1 MINKNKMKR
10 KIKILMMLALM
21 ASCGQ
26 KTKEQQIQE
35 LKEKLVSKQNAA
47 ADIKA
52 EIEKIET
59 ELAKLGGKEAIKGT
73 PVEVAQLDLSP
84 FKNYLEVMGKVDA
97 EESVSVSSEIPGT
110 IIKIHVETGSMVS
123 KGQVLAETDN
133 RVMQQT
139 ISDLELNLDLIN
151 TLYEKQ
157 KSLWDQKIGTEVQ
170 FLQVKNQKES
180 MEKKIAIMQEQL
192 KMTRIVSP
200 IDGIVDAV
208 DIKVGSAVA
217 PGLPAIR
224 VVNMSKLKIKAEVAE
239 KFASQ
244 IKSGKEVRVILPDM
258 NDSLETKISYASK
271 TINPMNRTF
280 TIEINLPGK
289 NDYHPNMF
297 ARLKITTYTSATS
310 VISIPV
316 KLIQRDG
323 TNEYVMLKKGD
334 KAEKRIIKTGQSYN
348 GITEIVSGLN
358 PGESIIVNGQ
368 VDLQEGEVVYVTK

>member
-1 MINKNKMKR
+1 
-10 KIKILMMLALM
+10 
-21 ASCGQ
+21 
-26 KTKEQQIQE
+26 
-35 LKEKLVSKQNAA
+35 
-47 ADIKA
+47 
-52 EIEKIET
+52 
-59 ELAKLGGKEAIKGT
+59 
-73 PVEVAQLDLSP
+73 
-84 FKNYLEVMGKVDA
+84 VMGKVDA

-110 IIKIHVETGSMVS
+110 VIKINVETGSMVI
-123 KGQVLAETDN
+123 KGQVLAETDSK
-133 RVMQQT
+133 VMQQT
-139 ISDLELNLDLIN
+139 ISDLELSLDLIN

-180 MEKKIAIMQEQL
+180 MEKKIASMQEQL

-239 KFASQ
+239 KFAAQ

-280 TIEINLPGK
+280 NVEINLPGK
-289 NDYHPNMF
+289 KDYHPNMF
-297 ARLKITTYTSATS
+297 ARLKITTYTSAAP
-310 VISIPV
+310 VVSIPV

-334 KAEKRIIKTGQSYN
+334 KAEKRIIKIGQSYN
-348 GITEIVSGLN
+348 GVVEIISGLN
-358 PGESIIVNGQ
+358 AGESIIVNGQ